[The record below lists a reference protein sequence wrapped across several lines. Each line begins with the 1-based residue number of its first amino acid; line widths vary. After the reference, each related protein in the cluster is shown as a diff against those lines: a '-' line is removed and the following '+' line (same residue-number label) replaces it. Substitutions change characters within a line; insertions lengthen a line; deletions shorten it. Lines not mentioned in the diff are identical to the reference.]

1 MGNPGCLMGI
11 LMIDDCSKI
20 HYVPKSNQGSC
31 SLLTWFSLI
40 IVEQKHPH
48 WGATLTKNIQN
59 THPSWQPRIFVSADM
74 SKQLCHLVEDL
85 LGNQKTSPMFKL
97 QVEPHNVKKT
107 SETVESITKLLYHLE
122 SRWRNSHVLVYHG
135 PLPIHL
141 LGVTGHL
148 LSLRSRFY
156 FSKVSMF
163 EEVLTQRFASHIY
176 SSTWNFTP
184 KTNKNRWNSAC
195 RRTVPVL
202 PHKAKS
208 GVKTT
213 ACAAGYPYSR
223 DTSGTNLMI
232 KLDFWIEN

>member
-1 MGNPGCLMGI
+1 MIFFDNCLNKNI
-11 LMIDDCSKI
+11 
-20 HYVPKSNQGSC
+20 P
-31 SLLTWFSLI
+31 TE
-40 IVEQKHPH
+40 EQRSP
-48 WGATLTKNIQN
+48 KNIQN

-74 SKQLCHLVEDL
+74 SKQLCHL
-85 LGNQKTSPMFKL
+85 GGRSFRQPKTSPMFKL
-97 QVEPHNVKKT
+97 QVEPHQCQKKHQ
-107 SETVESITKLLYHLE
+107 KLWNPLPNYLYHLE

-163 EEVLTQRFASHIY
+163 EEVLTQRDWHHIY
-176 SSTWNFTP
+176 ILRLEIFTP

-208 GVKTT
+208 GVKTS

-223 DTSGTNLMI
+223 DTSGTN
-232 KLDFWIEN
+232 WWSN